1 VLGGALQLSGVGL
14 HLRELEHRA
23 KSPMGEHKRIAL
35 LSVKQALKDAVGSGG
50 PDKRDIRVARSAEV
64 ANDAVLVSTLG
75 VGHLGA

>member
-1 VLGGALQLSGVGL
+1 VRCEDRS
-14 HLRELEHRA
+14 E
-23 KSPMGEHKRIAL
+23 

-50 PDKRDIRVARSAEV
+50 SDKRDIRVARSAEV